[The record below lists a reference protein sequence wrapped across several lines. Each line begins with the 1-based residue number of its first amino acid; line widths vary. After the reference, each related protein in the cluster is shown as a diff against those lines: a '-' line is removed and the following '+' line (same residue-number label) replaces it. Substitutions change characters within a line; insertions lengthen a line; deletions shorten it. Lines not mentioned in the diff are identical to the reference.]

1 MTAPADLPTYP
12 GLFPP
17 EVPYLRA
24 WLVEH
29 QAEYDRFEYNVRVG
43 SGFDPGPSYDEATRK
58 SSIAN
63 TQFRIDV
70 VAWKGNQATLIE
82 VKQHAGAGAV
92 GQLLT
97 YSHLWQEGNPAAP
110 VPNLLVVTA
119 TLQPDLPRVLAAQ
132 GIAYQLVTPPAPPAI
147 PPSPAS

>member
-1 MTAPADLPTYP
+1 MTLPADLPTYP

-24 WLVEH
+24 WLAEH
-29 QAEYDRFEYNVRVG
+29 QAEYDRWEYNVRVG
-43 SGFDPGPSYDEATRK
+43 SGFDPGPAYPDYVRK
-58 SSIAN
+58 QSVAN

-70 VAWKGNQATLIE
+70 IAWKGNQATLIE

-97 YSHLWQEGNPAAP
+97 YYHLWQEGNPGLPAP
-110 VPNLLVVTA
+110 GLLVVTG
-119 TLQPDLPRVLAAQ
+119 TLQPDLPRVLAAN
-132 GIAYQLVTPPAPPAI
+132 GIAYEVVTPQGQPVGSA
-147 PPSPAS
+147 SPAS